1 MKAMKAMKAMRAMKA
16 MKSMKIARGRFAKA
30 LVLRGT
36 REKTSGGLKKEELF
50 MNKRGKVVSKKASAK
65 GKQNFQNIKGWS
77 AAVAKARADLHLTG
91 FIAVGGKTPAGK
103 ALYAKARAL
112 YTA

>member
-1 MKAMKAMKAMRAMKA
+1 MKATMKAMKAMKAMTAMKALRAMKA
-16 MKSMKIARGRFAKA
+16 MKAMKIARGRYAKA

-36 REKTSGGLKKEELF
+36 REKTAGGLKKEELF

-65 GKQNFQNIKGWS
+65 GKQNYQKIKGWS

-91 FIAVGGKTPAGK
+91 FIAVFPLT
-103 ALYAKARAL
+103 
-112 YTA
+112 